1 MNYLKALLKILVLLG
16 ITFSSVLF
24 FNAIYLSKREKY
36 EFVASIID
44 KHKLL
49 KETKSPRIIVVGGSN
64 ITFGINSDS
73 IEAKTHVKTINAAIL
88 APLGLNF
95 ILCDL
100 EKEIQKGDI
109 VYLSPEYDIPLYG
122 DSYSQYLAQSFYNS
136 CSNCVQSE
144 KTLIKRIPNYLL
156 FNTRIFYELFW
167 SIFPSK
173 TNISKATIEDTQ
185 NVYFRNA
192 FSQKGDLRSHRNN
205 AGRAIEINIIQM
217 KFDEINER
225 VKVINNFVKNIES
238 KGAKIHLIHPTVAR
252 SVYEKNKAELV
263 KFDKLQNSQLTAK
276 YISKIDDFVYPD
288 SLYFDSFYHLNKAGL
303 NIRTKKLIELIEVNS
318 EVSNQNN

>member
-1 MNYLKALLKILVLLG
+1 MNYLKALIKILVLLG

-24 FNAIYLSKREKY
+24 FNSKYLKEREKY

-49 KETKSPRIIVVGGSN
+49 KETKSPRIILVGGSN

-73 IEAKTHVKTINAAIL
+73 IEAKTHIKTINAAIL

-109 VYLSPEYDIPLYG
+109 IYLSPEYDIPLYG
-122 DSYSQYLAQSFYNS
+122 DSYSQYLAESFYKP

-144 KTLIKRIPNYLL
+144 KSLIESTPNYLL
-156 FNTRIFYELFW
+156 FNTRIFYEFFW

-192 FSQKGDLRSHRNN
+192 FSQNGDLRSHWNN
-205 AGRAIEINIIQM
+205 VGRALEINIIQM
-217 KFDEINER
+217 KFNEISQR
-225 VKVINNFVKNIES
+225 VKVINNFVKNIET
-238 KGAKIHLIHPTVAR
+238 KGAKIYLIHPTVAR
-252 SVYEKNKAELV
+252 SIYEKNKSDLL
-263 KFDKLQNSQLTAK
+263 KFDNLQNRQLTAN

-288 SLYFDSFYHLNKAGL
+288 SLYFDSFYHLNKAGQ
-303 NIRTKKLIELIEVNS
+303 NIRTKKIIEFMEINS
-318 EVSNQNN
+318 DVSNQN